1 MSFGRLV
8 PLLGLAVL
16 GVGMVLCAVRIVRGP
31 SAFDRVAAFDCLVLD
46 AVGVAILLSILLE
59 TAVFLDAVLIVT
71 LLGFLGTVSLAMYLE
86 GTLVD

>member
-1 MSFGRLV
+1 MSSWSLV

-46 AVGVAILLSILLE
+46 AVGAVLLLSMLLE
-59 TAVFLDAVLIVT
+59 TAVFLDAVLLVA
-71 LLGFLGTVSLAMYLE
+71 LLGFLGTVSLAIYLE
-86 GTLVD
+86 GTFVD